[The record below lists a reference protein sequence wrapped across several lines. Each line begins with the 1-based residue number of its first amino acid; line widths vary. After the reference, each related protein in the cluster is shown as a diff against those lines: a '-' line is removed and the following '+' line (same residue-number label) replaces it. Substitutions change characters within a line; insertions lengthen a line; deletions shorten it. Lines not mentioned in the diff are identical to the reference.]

1 MMTAAGKLIFMRFRP
16 LWGGLRAPHPRRS
29 GMYAGAQPRVSRR
42 PCACAFFNR
51 PDGVHAAFGQCQ
63 AVLGRHADVQNVGG
77 IRRGR
82 PVLHRFGGRADGLD
96 GLVVPV
102 VGFRLSNAPVTVTSR
117 PQVPGAQNN
126 EVLTA
131 LGFTAAE
138 IEQFKASGVV

>member
-1 MMTAAGKLIFMRFRP
+1 
-16 LWGGLRAPHPRRS
+16 
-29 GMYAGAQPRVSRR
+29 
-42 PCACAFFNR
+42 
-51 PDGVHAAFGQCQ
+51 
-63 AVLGRHADVQNVGG
+63 
-77 IRRGR
+77 
-82 PVLHRFGGRADGLD
+82 VLHRFGGRADGLD

-138 IEQFKASGVV
+138 IEQFEASGVV